1 MDKLESR
8 LKQDA
13 ADIQAET
20 SAELRARIDASL
32 YAARETR
39 SIASA
44 RPARATSMWWVSSI
58 TGLTAA
64 VLVIMLLNWNQPAE
78 REALE
83 SMEPTETLVSIPPPT
98 ESVSLPQEWL
108 GGDGLL
114 LNIESA
120 DLTRSLEQEL
130 NNLQSDLEKAR
141 ENVERDVKFVF

>member
-1 MDKLESR
+1 MDKLETR

-64 VLVIMLLNWNQPAE
+64 VLVIVLLNWNQPAE
-78 REALE
+78 QETTDALI
-83 SMEPTETLVSIPPPT
+83 VSQPPADT
-98 ESVSLPQEWL
+98 VSLPQEWL

-114 LNIESA
+114 LNVESA
-120 DLTRSLEQEL
+120 DLTRSLEEEL
-130 NNLQSDLEKAR
+130 VNLRSDLEKAR
-141 ENVERDVKFVF
+141 ENVESDVKFVF